1 MKTIQPIYRILNRYA
16 QEQKAIAAR
25 DSMAYEEKSLELERQ
40 VKVEF
45 TALRQLVPELA
56 QYDFDSAMSQQE
68 TDTIVERIRANARQ
82 RTALELLPTGDY
94 FKDTV
99 QNHVIYTPKFVS
111 WQQSG
116 AGHNLLLNF
125 SSRDKDRADRLMNNL
140 VFNMLIS
147 LPAKALHLTFVD
159 LSLAGGYETF
169 TRTLD
174 DSVCRKAIL
183 DSREFGDLL
192 TSLVNRMRDTFQNA
206 SKKACEVVVL
216 VNYPNNYNSYQDSLY
231 SLFEN
236 GYKGGIYFVVMNNT
250 DIQVNDHYKSLY
262 DMHDCF
268 QEIDL
273 PANDTGRGFISPTP
287 LFAHPTLR
295 QRLME
300 VIKEEVEKEAKK
312 TISHPYNS
320 LIEQPYE
327 PLESNIAVEVGETDS
342 GEKVMFQINTNDY
355 IHSFVIG
362 QTGTGKTVFMHDV
375 ITGLIAKYSPEDLQI
390 YLMDMKMGGVE
401 FNRYKDEKHVRALLV
416 DNSDILTT
424 LEILRNIFREM
435 RRRGELFRASGV
447 QDIVNYNKKNP
458 EAKLPQIL
466 LIVDECHVLFPKD
479 KSDNERYL
487 YDEVAAIFTKI
498 AKEGRSQGV
507 HFMLA
512 TQTLTG
518 TQISRDIQGQI
529 TDHFMLRCLSAELEE
544 MVPGSGKITLGLTKG
559 QVYYSSRNGKVI
571 FKAYYVPN
579 EEGNMEGDRLVEAV
593 KEKTARYDLGKQFY
607 FTGSQI
613 FTIDEE
619 VKAELSAMPGK
630 YPVAAI
636 GRQLDTGQETV
647 MIPLKKDEAENIM
660 IFGIDDQNQVTE
672 TSLAVLNAMIYSTR
686 SRHAQCRYLIMNF
699 LDDNLIDDIQVT
711 EDDDVQIVNKQE
723 AGDTLYRLCKDINAV
738 QAEQTVL
745 FILGQEKCRGLK
757 EEEKIGMYD
766 NAAEAEPKSSE
777 VKEEVDYDSFGFDPV
792 FPSDNSEGKVE
803 NVDDLI
809 FGDACK
815 RGPAKEEVKEKK
827 GNAKDERENYK
838 NFRDALR
845 YIVDK
850 GGHQGVHVVMQIN
863 RPENYLFERNNA
875 KTLRQ
880 AFNHFVM
887 FRSDE
892 SASTLL
898 DLKKGT
904 NLQIQNLSS
913 DLERLRAI
921 YFNEPSDKYVMLTPY
936 RINH

>member
-45 TALRQLVPELA
+45 AALRQLVPELA

-68 TDTIVERIRANARQ
+68 ADTIVERIRANARQ

-94 FKDTV
+94 FKDNV
-99 QNHVIYTPKFVS
+99 QNHIIYTPKFVS
-111 WQQSG
+111 WQQGG

-159 LSLAGGYETF
+159 LSLAGGYEAF

-174 DSVCRKAIL
+174 DSVCGQAIL

-192 TSLVNRMRDTFQNA
+192 SSLVNRMRDTFQNA
-206 SKKACEVVVL
+206 SKKASEVVVL

-268 QEIDL
+268 QEIDI
-273 PANDTGRGFISPTP
+273 PNTDGERGFISPT
-287 LFAHPTLR
+287 LIFSHPILR

-300 VIKEEVEKEAKK
+300 VIKEEVEKEATR
-312 TISHPYNS
+312 TISHPYADMAQQS
-320 LIEQPYE
+320 YE
-327 PLESNIAVEVGETDS
+327 PMEKPICFPVGETDS
-342 GEKVMFQINTNDY
+342 GEKVMFQINTQDN

-375 ITGLIAKYSPEDLQI
+375 ITGAIAKYSPEDLQI
-390 YLMDMKMGGVE
+390 YLMDLKMGGVE
-401 FNRYKDEKHVRALLV
+401 FNRYKGVKHVKALLV
-416 DNSDILTT
+416 DNSDIQIT
-424 LEILRNIFREM
+424 LEILRDIFEEM
-435 RRRGELFRASGV
+435 KRRGDKFRDSGV

-458 EAKLPQIL
+458 SAKLPQIL
-466 LIVDECHVLFPKD
+466 LIVDECHVLFLSKPPQ
-479 KSDNERYL
+479 NERSMYE
-487 YDEVAAIFTKI
+487 EVINIFTKI
-498 AKEGRSQGV
+498 AKEGRNQGV

-512 TQTLTG
+512 TQTLLG
-518 TQISRDIQGQI
+518 ADIPKDIQYQI
-529 TDHFMLRCLSAELEE
+529 TDHFLLNCGMKDSED
-544 MVPGSGKITLGLTKG
+544 MVPGSSNITSELTKG
-559 QVYYSSRNGKVI
+559 QVYYSGRNNKTL

-579 EEGNMEGDRLVEAV
+579 EEGNMEGDRLVDAV
-593 KEKTARYDLGKQFY
+593 KEKAAPYKASEQFY
-607 FTGSQI
+607 FTGSQT
-613 FTIDEE
+613 FSVDDE
-619 VKAELSAMPGK
+619 VKAGLDTISGK
-630 YPVAAI
+630 YPVAAL
-636 GRQLDTGQETV
+636 GRNLNTQLSSLN
-647 MIPLKKDEAENIM
+647 IPLKKDEAENIM
-660 IFGIDDQNQVTE
+660 IFGIDDHNQVTE

-699 LDDNLIDDIQVT
+699 LDEEFNDEIQAT
-711 EDDDVQIVNKQE
+711 EDDNVKFVGKRE
-723 AGDTLYRLCKDINAV
+723 AGETLYRLCEDISSD

-745 FILGQEKCRGLK
+745 FILGQEKFRALRYNDPIEMDDADTEPVRPAAK
-757 EEEKIGMYD
+757 E
-766 NAAEAEPKSSE
+766 
-777 VKEEVDYDSFGFDPV
+777 KEDYDSFGFNGV
-792 FPSDNSEGKVE
+792 FSDSPEDKVE
-803 NVDDLI
+803 EVGDLL
-809 FGDACK
+809 FGDTFGRA
-815 RGPAKEEVKEKK
+815 PAREKK
-827 GNAKDERENYK
+827 GRAKNDRDKYK
-838 NFRDALR
+838 DFQSALR
-845 YIVDK
+845 YIVSN
-850 GGHQGVHVVMQIN
+850 GGDQGVHVVMQIN
-863 RPENYLFERNNA
+863 KPENYLYDERIDY
-875 KTLRQ
+875 KTVRRS
-880 AFNHFVM
+880 FKHFVM

-892 SASTLL
+892 SAGNFLRLGSGMAL
-898 DLKKGT
+898 
-904 NLQIQNLSS
+904 NELSS
-913 DLERLRAI
+913 DLQRLRAI
-921 YFNEPSDKYVMLTPY
+921 YFNEQNDTYVLFTPY